1 MNAASSN
8 AASASAVPG
17 TLFGMLRH
25 YLRRR
30 RGRVALLGVLLL
42 AGSGAQSLNP
52 LIVRHVLDAALA
64 GAALNTLVLW
74 ALAFIASATAAQAI
88 SVLATYLSVRIGWQA
103 TNALRVDLLR
113 HTVALDQRFHNAHTP
128 GEMIERV
135 DGDVTLLSNYFSEF
149 VVQILG
155 SVLVIVVLLVVIL
168 LQDWRVGAIF
178 GGFVVVS
185 WALLLSLR
193 RIGVAPWQQ
202 TRQASGELF
211 GFLEEALTGME
222 DIHTS
227 NGKPYVIRRFYRLT
241 RRYLKYQIKAGMRT
255 NVMVNAWLLV
265 DTAGY
270 AVGLG
275 LGALLYLNG
284 LATLG
289 MAYLVFHY
297 AGMIARPLRM
307 VVFQME
313 DFQRAAAAAQ
323 RAVRLLGERS
333 ALAPPG
339 PRAAG
344 SEPQAAGSEPRA
356 TGSEPRATGS
366 EGRAA
371 GSEGRAAGSEPERAG
386 GAAAR
391 PRLAERA
398 AARQASAVAAAGEPP
413 VLPPGALSVRF
424 DGVSFGYDPS
434 LPVLDDVSL
443 ELPAG
448 EILGLIGRTGS
459 GKTTLSRLLFRFYD
473 VDRGCVR
480 LGGHDVRDLDLAAL
494 RGRLAMVNQRVDLVH
509 GSVRDNL
516 TLFDTSVPD
525 ERIVAVLD
533 DLGLGRWWRAL
544 PRGVHTELAGQNAE
558 LSAGQAQLLAFGRVF
573 LLSDPAVVVLDEASS
588 RLDPG
593 TERSIEHAVDRLV
606 AGRTAIIIAH
616 RLSTV
621 LRADWIAL
629 LDNGRLAEYDRREA
643 LLADPASRLSR
654 LLRHGSAEVLQ

>member
-1 MNAASSN
+1 MDAA
-8 AASASAVPG
+8 APFATVPD

-25 YLRRR
+25 YLRHQRA
-30 RGRVALLGVLLL
+30 RVALLGALLL

-64 GAALNTLVLW
+64 GATLNTLVLW
-74 ALAFIASATAAQAI
+74 TLAFVGAATGAQVVA
-88 SVLATYLSVRIGWQA
+88 VLATYLSVRIGWQT

-113 HTVALDQRFHNAHTP
+113 HSVALDQRFHNAHTP

-155 SVLVIVVLLVVIL
+155 SVLVIVAVLVVIL
-168 LQDWRVGAIF
+168 LQDWRVAAVL
-178 GGFVVVS
+178 GGFVAVS
-185 WALLLSLR
+185 WTVLLSLR
-193 RIGVAPWQQ
+193 RIGVEPWQQ

-211 GFLEEALTGME
+211 GFLEETLTGIE

-227 NGKPYVIRRFYRLT
+227 NGKPYVIRRFYQLT
-241 RRYLKYQIKAGMRT
+241 RRYLRHQIKAAMRT

-270 AVGLG
+270 AVGLA
-275 LGALLYLNG
+275 LGAWLYLNDM
-284 LATLG
+284 ATLG

-297 AGMIARPLRM
+297 AGMISRPLRV

-313 DFQRAAAAAQ
+313 DFQRAAAAAR

-333 ALAPPG
+333 ALTPSPPR
-339 PRAAG
+339 P
-344 SEPQAAGSEPRA
+344 
-356 TGSEPRATGS
+356 
-366 EGRAA
+366 
-371 GSEGRAAGSEPERAG
+371 AG
-386 GAAAR
+386 GAAA
-391 PRLAERA
+391 
-398 AARQASAVAAAGEPP
+398 GEPS
-413 VLPPGALSVRF
+413 VLPAGALAVRF
-424 DGVSFGYDPS
+424 DGVTFGYDPT
-434 LPVLDDVSL
+434 LPVLDDISL

-448 EILGLIGRTGS
+448 DILGLIGRTGS

-473 VDRGCVR
+473 VDRGSVQ
-480 LGGHDVRDLDLAAL
+480 LGGHDVRALDLARL
-494 RGRLAMVNQRVDLVH
+494 RARLAMVNQRVDLVH

-516 TLFDTSVPD
+516 TLFDTALPD
-525 ERIVAVLD
+525 EQIIAVLD

-544 PRGVHTELAGQNAE
+544 PQGVHTELAGQNAE

-593 TERSIEHAVDRLV
+593 TERTIEHAVDRLV

-629 LDNGRLAEYDRREA
+629 LDNGRLAEFGSRAA
-643 LLADPASRLSR
+643 LMADPQSRLSR
-654 LLRHGSAEVLQ
+654 LLRHGSMEVL

>member
-1 MNAASSN
+1 
-8 AASASAVPG
+8 
-17 TLFGMLRH
+17 MLRH
-25 YLRRR
+25 YLRHQ
-30 RGRVALLGVLLL
+30 RGRVALLGALLL
-42 AGSGAQSLNP
+42 ASSGAQSLNP

-64 GAALNTLVLW
+64 GVALNTLVLW
-74 ALAFIASATAAQAI
+74 ALAFVAAATAAQAV
-88 SVLATYLSVRIGWQA
+88 SVLATYLSVRLGWQT
-103 TNALRVDLLR
+103 TNALRGDLLR

-149 VVQILG
+149 VVQIVG
-155 SVLVIVVLLVVIL
+155 SALVIAAVLVVIL
-168 LQDWRVGAIF
+168 LQDWRVAAVL
-178 GGFVVVS
+178 GGFVVLS
-185 WALLLSLR
+185 WAVLLSLR
-193 RIGVAPWQQ
+193 RIGVESWQQ

-211 GFLEEALTGME
+211 GFLEETLTGIE

-241 RRYLKYQIKAGMRT
+241 RRYLRHQIKAGMRT

-284 LATLG
+284 LVTIG

-297 AGMIARPLRM
+297 AGMISRPLRV

-313 DFQRAAAAAQ
+313 DFQRAAAAAR

-333 ALAPPG
+333 ALTRSGPQVGGAAPARPTVAE
-339 PRAAG
+339 RAAI
-344 SEPQAAGSEPRA
+344 AALRP
-356 TGSEPRATGS
+356 
-366 EGRAA
+366 
-371 GSEGRAAGSEPERAG
+371 
-386 GAAAR
+386 AAR
-391 PRLAERA
+391 PRGSRRCCRRA
-398 AARQASAVAAAGEPP
+398 HWRCVSMASPSATTPP
-413 VLPPGALSVRF
+413 CRCWMTSHWICPPAPSSV
-424 DGVSFGYDPS
+424 
-434 LPVLDDVSL
+434 
-443 ELPAG
+443 
-448 EILGLIGRTGS
+448 LIGRTGS

-473 VDRGCVR
+473 VDRGSVQ
-480 LGGHDVRDLDLAAL
+480 LGGHDVRALDLAAL
-494 RGRLAMVNQRVDLVH
+494 RARLAMVNQRVDLVH

-516 TLFDTSVPD
+516 TLFDTALPD
-525 ERIVAVLD
+525 EEIIAVLD

-544 PRGVHTELAGQNAE
+544 PHGVHTELAGQNAE

-593 TERSIEHAVDRLV
+593 TGRSIEHAVDRLI

-629 LDNGRLAEYDRREA
+629 LDNGRLAEFDRRET
-643 LLADPASRLSR
+643 LLADPRSRLSR

>member
-1 MNAASSN
+1 
-8 AASASAVPG
+8 
-17 TLFGMLRH
+17 MLRH
-25 YLRRR
+25 YLRR

-42 AGSGAQSLNP
+42 ASSGAQSLNP
-52 LIVRHVLDAALA
+52 LIVRHVLDAALE
-64 GAALNTLVLW
+64 GAALGTLVLW

-178 GGFVVVS
+178 GGFVAVS

-193 RIGVAPWQQ
+193 RIGVEPWQQ

-333 ALAPPG
+333 ALAPRRPRAVG
-339 PRAAG
+339 TELRTAGTECRAAG
-344 SEPQAAGSEPRA
+344 TERRA
-356 TGSEPRATGS
+356 
-366 EGRAA
+366 
-371 GSEGRAAGSEPERAG
+371 AG

-391 PRLAERA
+391 PGIAEPA
-398 AARQASAVAAAGEPP
+398 APRTAPAVATAGPSP
-413 VLPPGALSVRF
+413 VLPPGALAVRF
-424 DGVSFGYDPS
+424 DGVSFGYDPA
-434 LPVLDDVSL
+434 LPVLEEISL

-480 LGGHDVRDLDLAAL
+480 LGGHDVRELDLAAL

-516 TLFDTSVPD
+516 TLFDTALPD
-525 ERIVAVLD
+525 ERIIAVLD

-544 PRGVHTELAGQNAE
+544 PHGVHTELAGQNAE

-629 LDNGRLAEYDRREA
+629 LDNGRLAEYDRRET
-643 LLADPASRLSR
+643 LLADSDSRLSR

>member
-1 MNAASSN
+1 
-8 AASASAVPG
+8 
-17 TLFGMLRH
+17 MLRH
-25 YLRRR
+25 YLRHQRR
-30 RGRVALLGVLLL
+30 QVALLGVLLL
-42 AGSGAQSLNP
+42 AGSGAQSFNP

-64 GAALNTLVLW
+64 GAPLNTLVLW
-74 ALAFIASATAAQAI
+74 ALAFVGAAIGAQAVA
-88 SVLATYLSVRIGWQA
+88 VLATYLSVQLGWQA

-113 HTVALDQRFHNAHTP
+113 HSVGLDQRYHNAHTP

-149 VVQILG
+149 VVQIAG
-155 SVLVIVVLLVVIL
+155 SVLVIAGVLVVIL
-168 LQDWRVGAIF
+168 LQDWRVAAVF
-178 GGFVVVS
+178 GGFVAVS
-185 WALLLSLR
+185 WAVLLSLR
-193 RIGVAPWQQ
+193 RIGVEPWQR

-211 GFLEEALTGME
+211 GFLEETLTGIE

-227 NGKPYVIRRFYRLT
+227 AGKPYVIRRFYGLT
-241 RRYLKYQIKAGMRT
+241 RRYLRHQIKAAMRT

-275 LGALLYLNG
+275 LGAWLYLND

-297 AGMIARPLRM
+297 AGMISRPLRM

-313 DFQRAAAAAQ
+313 DFQRAAAAAR
-323 RAVRLLGERS
+323 RALRLLAERS
-333 ALAPPG
+333 ALIRPG
-339 PRAAG
+339 PRVAGAAPG
-344 SEPQAAGSEPRA
+344 G
-356 TGSEPRATGS
+356 
-366 EGRAA
+366 
-371 GSEGRAAGSEPERAG
+371 G
-386 GAAAR
+386 GAA
-391 PRLAERA
+391 PD
-398 AARQASAVAAAGEPP
+398 GPP
-413 VLPPGALSVRF
+413 EALPPGALAVRF
-424 DGVSFGYDPS
+424 DGVTFGYDPA
-434 LPVLDDVSL
+434 LPVLHDLSL

-448 EILGLIGRTGS
+448 DVLGLIGRTGS

-473 VDRGCVR
+473 VDRGSVR
-480 LGGHDVRDLDLAAL
+480 LGGHDVRGLDLAAL
-494 RGRLAMVNQRVDLVH
+494 RSRLAMVNQRVDLVH

-516 TLFDTSVPD
+516 TLFDTTLPD
-525 ERIVAVLD
+525 ERIIEVLD
-533 DLGLGRWWRAL
+533 ELGLGRWWRAL
-544 PRGVHTELAGQNAE
+544 PHGVRTELAGQNAE

-629 LDNGRLAEYDRREA
+629 LDNGRLAEFGRRAA
-643 LLADPASRLSR
+643 LMADPRSRLAR

>member
-8 AASASAVPG
+8 ATSAAAFPA

-42 AGSGAQSLNP
+42 ASSGAQSLNP
-52 LIVRHVLDAALA
+52 LIVRHVLDAALV
-64 GAALNTLVLW
+64 GAALDTLVLW

-178 GGFVVVS
+178 GGFVAVS

-193 RIGVAPWQQ
+193 RIGVEPWQQ

-333 ALAPPG
+333 ALTP
-339 PRAAG
+339 
-344 SEPQAAGSEPRA
+344 SEPQAAGPEL
-356 TGSEPRATGS
+356 
-366 EGRAA
+366 RAA
-371 GSEGRAAGSEPERAG
+371 GSELPAYGSELPAAGSEPGATGSKRATG

-391 PRLAERA
+391 SRIAEPAVSRP
-398 AARQASAVAAAGEPP
+398 AVATAGPSP
-413 VLPPGALSVRF
+413 VLPPGALAVRF
-424 DGVSFGYDPS
+424 DGVSFGYDPA
-434 LPVLDDVSL
+434 LPVLKEISL

-473 VDRGCVR
+473 VDRGSVR
-480 LGGHDVRDLDLAAL
+480 LGGHDVRELELAAL

-516 TLFDTSVPD
+516 TLFDTSLPD
-525 ERIVAVLD
+525 ERIIAVLD

-544 PRGVHTELAGQNAE
+544 PHGVRTELAGQNAE

-629 LDNGRLAEYDRREA
+629 LDNGRLAEYDRRET
-643 LLADPASRLSR
+643 LLADPDSRLSR

>member
-1 MNAASSN
+1 
-8 AASASAVPG
+8 
-17 TLFGMLRH
+17 MLRH

-42 AGSGAQSLNP
+42 ASSGAQSLNP

-64 GAALNTLVLW
+64 GAALDTLVLW
-74 ALAFIASATAAQAI
+74 ALAFIAAATAAQGI

-103 TNALRVDLLR
+103 TNALRVDLMR

-135 DGDVTLLSNYFSEF
+135 DGDVTLLSNYFAEF

-155 SVLVIVVLLVVIL
+155 SVLVIAVVLVVIL
-168 LQDWRVGAIF
+168 LQDWRVAAVF

-185 WALLLSLR
+185 WAVLLSLR
-193 RIGVAPWQQ
+193 RIGVEPWQQ

-211 GFLEEALTGME
+211 GFLEETLSGIE

-241 RRYLKYQIKAGMRT
+241 RRFLRYQIKAGMRT
-255 NVMVNAWLLV
+255 NVMVNVWLLV

-275 LGALLYLNG
+275 LGAVLYLNG

-313 DFQRAAAAAQ
+313 DFQRAAAAAR

-333 ALAPPG
+333 ALTPSVPRTTGVVAAP
-339 PRAAG
+339 AAG
-344 SEPQAAGSEPRA
+344 GGS
-356 TGSEPRATGS
+356 
-366 EGRAA
+366 
-371 GSEGRAAGSEPERAG
+371 
-386 GAAAR
+386 
-391 PRLAERA
+391 
-398 AARQASAVAAAGEPP
+398 AGEPP
-413 VLPPGALSVRF
+413 VLPPGALAVRF
-424 DGVSFGYDPS
+424 DGVSFGYDPA
-434 LPVLDDVSL
+434 LPVLDDISL

-448 EILGLIGRTGS
+448 DILGLIGRTGS

-473 VDRGCVR
+473 VDRGSVR
-480 LGGHDVRDLDLAAL
+480 LGGHDVRALELAAL

-516 TLFDTSVPD
+516 TLFDASRPD
-525 ERIVAVLD
+525 EEIVAVLD

-544 PRGVHTELAGQNAE
+544 PHGVHTELAGQNAE

-629 LDNGRLAEYDRREA
+629 LDNGRLAEYDRRET
-643 LLADPASRLSR
+643 LLADPRSRLSR

>member
-1 MNAASSN
+1 MSAASSN
-8 AASASAVPG
+8 AASAAAVPG

-74 ALAFIASATAAQAI
+74 ALAFIASATAAQGI

-178 GGFVVVS
+178 GGFVAVS

-193 RIGVAPWQQ
+193 RIGVEPWQQ

-333 ALAPPG
+333 ALAPSELH
-339 PRAAG
+339 AAG
-344 SEPQAAGSEPRA
+344 SES
-356 TGSEPRATGS
+356 
-366 EGRAA
+366 RAA
-371 GSEGRAAGSEPERAG
+371 GGAGT
-386 GAAAR
+386 R
-391 PRLAERA
+391 PGTAQPAVPRPAP
-398 AARQASAVAAAGEPP
+398 AVATAGQRP
-413 VLPPGALSVRF
+413 VLPPGALAVRF
-424 DGVSFGYDPS
+424 DDVSFGYDPA
-434 LPVLDDVSL
+434 LPVLDEVSL

-480 LGGHDVRDLDLAAL
+480 LGGHDVRELDLASL

-516 TLFDTSVPD
+516 TLFDTSLPD

-544 PRGVHTELAGQNAE
+544 PHGVHTELAGQNAE

-629 LDNGRLAEYDRREA
+629 LDNGRLAEYDRRET
-643 LLADPASRLSR
+643 LLADPDSRLSR

>member
-1 MNAASSN
+1 MNASASSN
-8 AASASAVPG
+8 AAFAAAVPG
-17 TLFGMLRH
+17 TLLGMLRH
-25 YLRRR
+25 YLRHR

-42 AGSGAQSLNP
+42 ASSGAQSLNP
-52 LIVRHVLDAALA
+52 LIVRHVLDTALA

-74 ALAFIASATAAQAI
+74 ALAFIASATATQAI

-178 GGFVVVS
+178 GGFVALS

-193 RIGVAPWQQ
+193 RIGVEPWQQ

-241 RRYLKYQIKAGMRT
+241 RRYLRYQIKAGMRT

-333 ALAPPG
+333 ALTP
-339 PRAAG
+339 
-344 SEPQAAGSEPRA
+344 AGSEPRA
-356 TGSEPRATGS
+356 
-366 EGRAA
+366 
-371 GSEGRAAGSEPERAG
+371 AG
-386 GAAAR
+386 GVAAR
-391 PRLAERA
+391 PRTEEPA
-398 AARQASAVAAAGEPP
+398 APRPAVATTGQPP
-413 VLPPGALSVRF
+413 VLPPGALAVRF
-424 DGVSFGYDPS
+424 DDVSFGYDPS

-480 LGGHDVRDLDLAAL
+480 LGGHDVRTLDLAAL

-516 TLFDTSVPD
+516 TLFDTSLPD
-525 ERIVAVLD
+525 ERIAAVLD

-544 PRGVHTELAGQNAE
+544 PHGVHTELAGQNAE

-629 LDNGRLAEYDRREA
+629 LDNGRLAEYDRRET
-643 LLADPASRLSR
+643 LLADPQSRLSR

>member
-8 AASASAVPG
+8 AASASPVPG

-155 SVLVIVVLLVVIL
+155 SILVIVVLLVVIL

-185 WALLLSLR
+185 WGLLLSLR
-193 RIGVAPWQQ
+193 RIGVEPWQQ

-356 TGSEPRATGS
+356 TGSEGRRLRTGT
-366 EGRAA
+366 
-371 GSEGRAAGSEPERAG
+371 EPEPAG

-398 AARQASAVAAAGEPP
+398 AARPASAVAAAGEPP
-413 VLPPGALSVRF
+413 VLPPGALAVRF
-424 DGVSFGYDPS
+424 DDVSFGYDPS
-434 LPVLDDVSL
+434 LPVLDEVSL

-480 LGGHDVRDLDLAAL
+480 LGGHDVRELDLAAL

-544 PRGVHTELAGQNAE
+544 PHGVHTELAGQNAE

-629 LDNGRLAEYDRREA
+629 LDNGRLAEYDRRQT

>member
-1 MNAASSN
+1 
-8 AASASAVPG
+8 
-17 TLFGMLRH
+17 MLRH

-30 RGRVALLGVLLL
+30 RGRVMLLGVLLL

-64 GAALNTLVLW
+64 GAALDTLVLW

-178 GGFVVVS
+178 GGFVAVS

-193 RIGVAPWQQ
+193 RIGVEPWQQ

-333 ALAPPG
+333 ALAPSEPHT
-339 PRAAG
+339 AG
-344 SEPQAAGSEPRA
+344 SEPRAASSELRAAGSEPRA
-356 TGSEPRATGS
+356 
-366 EGRAA
+366 
-371 GSEGRAAGSEPERAG
+371 AG
-386 GAAAR
+386 GAAER
-391 PRLAERA
+391 PLTAEPTAPRA
-398 AARQASAVAAAGEPP
+398 ASPVATAGQPP
-413 VLPPGALSVRF
+413 VLPPGALAVRF
-424 DGVSFGYDPS
+424 DDVTFGYDPS

-480 LGGHDVRDLDLAAL
+480 LGGHDVRVLDLAAL

-516 TLFDTSVPD
+516 TLFDTSLPD

-544 PRGVHTELAGQNAE
+544 PHGVHTELAGQNAE

-629 LDNGRLAEYDRREA
+629 LDNGRLAEYDRRET
-643 LLADPASRLSR
+643 LLADPDSRLSR

>member
-1 MNAASSN
+1 MKADPSIAAV
-8 AASASAVPG
+8 AAAVPSAAAVPG

-25 YLRRR
+25 YLRHQRR
-30 RGRVALLGVLLL
+30 RVALLGVLLL
-42 AGSGAQSLNP
+42 ASSGAQSLNP

-64 GAALNTLVLW
+64 GSALDTLVLW
-74 ALAFIASATAAQAI
+74 ALAFVGAATGAQAVT
-88 SVLATYLSVRIGWQA
+88 VLATYLSVRLGWQT
-103 TNALRVDLLR
+103 TNALRVDLLQ
-113 HTVALDQRFHNAHTP
+113 HTVGLDQRFHNAHTP

-155 SVLVIVVLLVVIL
+155 SVLVIVVVLVVIL
-168 LQDWRVGAIF
+168 LQDWRVAAVL

-185 WALLLSLR
+185 WAVLLSLR
-193 RIGVAPWQQ
+193 RIGVESWQQ

-211 GFLEEALTGME
+211 GFLEETLTGIE

-227 NGKPYVIRRFYRLT
+227 NGRPYVIRRFYQLT
-241 RRYLKYQIKAGMRT
+241 RRYLGYQIKAGMRT

-265 DTAGY
+265 DTMGY

-297 AGMIARPLRM
+297 AGMISRPLRM

-313 DFQRAAAAAQ
+313 DFQRAAAAAR
-323 RAVRLLGERS
+323 RAVRLLDERS
-333 ALAPPG
+333 ALTRSG
-339 PRAAG
+339 PRVNATPAARPVVA
-344 SEPQAAGSEPRA
+344 ERAAS
-356 TGSEPRATGS
+356 
-366 EGRAA
+366 GRAA
-371 GSEGRAAGSEPERAG
+371 GDAT
-386 GAAAR
+386 
-391 PRLAERA
+391 
-398 AARQASAVAAAGEPP
+398 AGERP
-413 VLPPGALSVRF
+413 VLPAGALAVRF
-424 DGVSFGYDPS
+424 DGVTFGYDPA
-434 LPVLDDVSL
+434 LPVLDDISL
-443 ELPAG
+443 DLPAG
-448 EILGLIGRTGS
+448 GILGLIGRTGS

-473 VDRGCVR
+473 VDRGSVQ
-480 LGGHDVRDLDLAAL
+480 LGGHDVRALDLAAL
-494 RGRLAMVNQRVDLVH
+494 RARLGMVNQRVDLVH

-516 TLFDTSVPD
+516 TLFDTALPD
-525 ERIVAVLD
+525 EEIIAVLD
-533 DLGLGRWWRAL
+533 DLGLGHWWRAL
-544 PRGVHTELAGQNAE
+544 PQGVHTELAGQNAE

-629 LDNGRLAEYDRREA
+629 LDNGRLAEFDRRER
-643 LLADPASRLSR
+643 LLADPQSRLSR

>member
-1 MNAASSN
+1 
-8 AASASAVPG
+8 
-17 TLFGMLRH
+17 MLRH
-25 YLRRR
+25 YLRHQRR
-30 RGRVALLGVLLL
+30 QVALLGVLLL

-64 GAALNTLVLW
+64 GAPLNTLVLW
-74 ALAFIASATAAQAI
+74 ALAFVGAAIGAQAV
-88 SVLATYLSVRIGWQA
+88 SVWATYLSVHLGWQA

-113 HTVALDQRFHNAHTP
+113 HSVGLDQRYHIAHTP

-149 VVQILG
+149 AVQIVG
-155 SVLVIVVLLVVIL
+155 SVLVIVGVLVVIL
-168 LQDWRVGAIF
+168 LQDWRVAALF

-185 WALLLSLR
+185 WAVLLSLR
-193 RIGVAPWQQ
+193 RIGVEPWQQ

-211 GFLEEALTGME
+211 GFLEETLAGIE

-227 NGKPYVIRRFYRLT
+227 NGKPYVIRRFYGLT
-241 RRYLKYQIKAGMRT
+241 RRYLRHQIRAAMRT

-270 AVGLG
+270 AVGLA
-275 LGALLYLNG
+275 LGAWLYLNG

-297 AGMIARPLRM
+297 AGLISRPLRM

-313 DFQRAAAAAQ
+313 DFQRAGAAAR
-323 RAVRLLGERS
+323 RALRLLAERS
-333 ALAPPG
+333 ALAAPRPPTA
-339 PRAAG
+339 PTAPP
-344 SEPQAAGSEPRA
+344 PQVA
-356 TGSEPRATGS
+356 
-366 EGRAA
+366 
-371 GSEGRAAGSEPERAG
+371 
-386 GAAAR
+386 GAA
-391 PRLAERA
+391 P
-398 AARQASAVAAAGEPP
+398 QPQPQPQPP
-413 VLPPGALSVRF
+413 ALPPGALAVRF
-424 DGVSFGYDPS
+424 DRVTFGYDPAA
-434 LPVLDDVSL
+434 PVLRDISL

-448 EILGLIGRTGS
+448 DILGLIGRTGS

-473 VDRGCVR
+473 VDRGSVR
-480 LGGHDVRDLDLAAL
+480 LGGHDVRGLHLAAL
-494 RGRLAMVNQRVDLVH
+494 RARLAMVNQRVDLVH

-516 TLFDTSVPD
+516 TLFDTALPD
-525 ERIVAVLD
+525 DQVTAVLD
-533 DLGLGRWWRAL
+533 DLGLGAWWRAL
-544 PRGVHTELAGQNAE
+544 PHGVGTELAGQNAE

-593 TERSIEHAVDRLV
+593 TERAIEHAVDRLV

-629 LDNGRLAEYDRREA
+629 LDNGRLAEFGRRAA
-643 LLADPASRLSR
+643 LMADPNTRLSR

>member
-1 MNAASSN
+1 
-8 AASASAVPG
+8 
-17 TLFGMLRH
+17 MLRH
-25 YLRRR
+25 YLHRR

-42 AGSGAQSLNP
+42 ASSGAQALNP

-64 GAALNTLVLW
+64 GAALDTLVLW
-74 ALAFIASATAAQAI
+74 ALAFIGAATAAQGI

-155 SVLVIVVLLVVIL
+155 SVLVIALVMVVIL
-168 LQDWRVGAIF
+168 LQDWRVAAVF

-185 WALLLSLR
+185 WGLLLSLR
-193 RIGVAPWQQ
+193 RIGVEPWQQ

-211 GFLEEALTGME
+211 GFLEEALTGIE

-241 RRYLKYQIKAGMRT
+241 RRYLRYQIKAGMRT

-284 LATLG
+284 LASIG

-297 AGMIARPLRM
+297 AGMISRPLRM

-323 RAVRLLGERS
+323 RAVRLLAERS
-333 ALAPPG
+333 ALTGADRPVVADPQ
-339 PRAAG
+339 PSVAAG
-344 SEPQAAGSEPRA
+344 
-356 TGSEPRATGS
+356 
-366 EGRAA
+366 
-371 GSEGRAAGSEPERAG
+371 
-386 GAAAR
+386 
-391 PRLAERA
+391 
-398 AARQASAVAAAGEPP
+398 VAAAGTP
-413 VLPPGALSVRF
+413 VLPPGALGVRF
-424 DGVSFGYDPS
+424 DGVSFGYDPA

-473 VDRGCVR
+473 VDRGSVR
-480 LGGHDVRDLDLAAL
+480 LGGHDVRALDLAAL

-516 TLFDTSVPD
+516 TLFDTSLPD
-525 ERIVAVLD
+525 ARIVSVLD

-573 LLSDPAVVVLDEASS
+573 LLSDPGVVVLDEASS

-629 LDNGRLAEYDRREA
+629 LENGRLAEYDRRET
-643 LLADPASRLSR
+643 LLADPQSRLSR
-654 LLRHGSAEVLQ
+654 LLRHGSTEVLE

>member
-1 MNAASSN
+1 
-8 AASASAVPG
+8 
-17 TLFGMLRH
+17 MLRH
-25 YLRRR
+25 YLRHQRR
-30 RGRVALLGVLLL
+30 RVALLGVLLL
-42 AGSGAQSLNP
+42 AGSGAQAFNP

-64 GAALNTLVLW
+64 GAPLNTLVLW
-74 ALAFIASATAAQAI
+74 ALAFVGAATAAQAVA
-88 SVLATYLSVRIGWQA
+88 VLATYLSVQVGWQA

-113 HTVALDQRFHNAHTP
+113 HSVGLDQRYHNAHTP

-149 VVQILG
+149 VVQIAG
-155 SVLVIVVLLVVIL
+155 SVLVIAGVLVVIL
-168 LQDWRVGAIF
+168 LQDWRVAAVL
-178 GGFVVVS
+178 GGFVAVS
-185 WALLLSLR
+185 WAVLLSLR
-193 RIGVAPWQQ
+193 RIGVEPWQR

-211 GFLEEALTGME
+211 GFLEETLTGIE

-227 NGKPYVIRRFYRLT
+227 AGKPYVIRRFYGLT
-241 RRYLKYQIKAGMRT
+241 RRYLRHQIKAAMRT

-275 LGALLYLNG
+275 LGAWLYQNG
-284 LATLG
+284 LASLG

-297 AGMIARPLRM
+297 AGMISRPLRV

-313 DFQRAAAAAQ
+313 DFQRAAAAAR
-323 RAVRLLGERS
+323 RALRLLAERS
-333 ALAPPG
+333 ALPRPG
-339 PRAAG
+339 PRV
-344 SEPQAAGSEPRA
+344 
-356 TGSEPRATGS
+356 
-366 EGRAA
+366 
-371 GSEGRAAGSEPERAG
+371 
-386 GAAAR
+386 
-391 PRLAERA
+391 
-398 AARQASAVAAAGEPP
+398 ASAGPP
-413 VLPPGALSVRF
+413 AVLPPGALAVRF
-424 DGVSFGYDPS
+424 DGVTFGYDPA
-434 LPVLDDVSL
+434 LPVLHDLSL

-448 EILGLIGRTGS
+448 DILGLIGRTGS

-473 VDRGCVR
+473 VDRGSVR
-480 LGGHDVRDLDLAAL
+480 LGGHDVRGLDLAAL
-494 RGRLAMVNQRVDLVH
+494 RARLALVNQRVDLVH

-516 TLFDTSVPD
+516 TLFDTTLPD
-525 ERIVAVLD
+525 ERIIAVLD
-533 DLGLGRWWRAL
+533 ELGLGSWWRAL
-544 PRGVHTELAGQNAE
+544 PHGVHTELAGQNAE

-593 TERSIEHAVDRLV
+593 TERSLEHAVDRLV

-629 LDNGRLAEYDRREA
+629 LDNGRLAEFGRRAA
-643 LLADPASRLSR
+643 LMADPRTRLAR

>member
-1 MNAASSN
+1 
-8 AASASAVPG
+8 
-17 TLFGMLRH
+17 MLRH
-25 YLRRR
+25 YLRHQRR
-30 RGRVALLGVLLL
+30 QVALLGVLLL
-42 AGSGAQSLNP
+42 AGSGAQSFNP

-64 GAALNTLVLW
+64 GAPLNTLVLW
-74 ALAFIASATAAQAI
+74 ALAFVGAAIGAQAVA
-88 SVLATYLSVRIGWQA
+88 VLATYLSVQLGWQA

-113 HTVALDQRFHNAHTP
+113 HSVGLDQRYHNAHTP

-149 VVQILG
+149 VVQIAG
-155 SVLVIVVLLVVIL
+155 SVLVIAGVLVVIL
-168 LQDWRVGAIF
+168 LQDWRVAAVF
-178 GGFVVVS
+178 GGFVAVS
-185 WALLLSLR
+185 WAVLLSLR
-193 RIGVAPWQQ
+193 RIGVEPWQR

-211 GFLEEALTGME
+211 GFLEETLTGIE

-227 NGKPYVIRRFYRLT
+227 AGKPYVIRRFYGLT
-241 RRYLKYQIKAGMRT
+241 RRYLRHQIKAAMRT

-275 LGALLYLNG
+275 LGAWLYLND

-297 AGMIARPLRM
+297 AGMISRPLRM

-313 DFQRAAAAAQ
+313 DFQRAAAAAR
-323 RAVRLLGERS
+323 RALRLLAERS
-333 ALAPPG
+333 ALIRPG

-344 SEPQAAGSEPRA
+344 AGPPAA
-356 TGSEPRATGS
+356 
-366 EGRAA
+366 
-371 GSEGRAAGSEPERAG
+371 
-386 GAAAR
+386 
-391 PRLAERA
+391 
-398 AARQASAVAAAGEPP
+398 
-413 VLPPGALSVRF
+413 LPPGALAVRF
-424 DGVSFGYDPS
+424 DGVTFGYDPA
-434 LPVLDDVSL
+434 LPVLHDLSL

-448 EILGLIGRTGS
+448 DVLGLIGRTGS

-473 VDRGCVR
+473 VDRGSVR
-480 LGGHDVRDLDLAAL
+480 LGGHDVRGLDLAAL
-494 RGRLAMVNQRVDLVH
+494 RSRLAMVNQRVDLVH

-516 TLFDTSVPD
+516 TLFDTTLPD
-525 ERIVAVLD
+525 ERIIEVLD
-533 DLGLGRWWRAL
+533 ELGLGRWWRAL
-544 PRGVHTELAGQNAE
+544 PHGVRTELAGRNAE

-629 LDNGRLAEYDRREA
+629 LDNGRLAEFGRRAA
-643 LLADPASRLSR
+643 LMADPRSRLAR

>member
-30 RGRVALLGVLLL
+30 RGRVALLGALLL

-155 SVLVIVVLLVVIL
+155 SILVIVVLLVVIL

-344 SEPQAAGSEPRA
+344 SEPQAAGSEPRV
-356 TGSEPRATGS
+356 TGT
-366 EGRAA
+366 
-371 GSEGRAAGSEPERAG
+371 EPEPAG

-398 AARQASAVAAAGEPP
+398 AARPASAVAAAGESP
-413 VLPPGALSVRF
+413 VLPPGALAVRF
-424 DGVSFGYDPS
+424 DDVSFGYDPS
-434 LPVLDDVSL
+434 LPVLDEVSL

-480 LGGHDVRDLDLAAL
+480 LGGHDVRELDLAAL

-629 LDNGRLAEYDRREA
+629 LDNGRLAEYDRRET

>member
-1 MNAASSN
+1 
-8 AASASAVPG
+8 
-17 TLFGMLRH
+17 MLRH

-64 GAALNTLVLW
+64 GAALDTLVLW

-178 GGFVVVS
+178 GGFVAVS

-193 RIGVAPWQQ
+193 RIGVEPWQQ

-333 ALAPPG
+333 ALTPSELG
-339 PRAAG
+339 AAG
-344 SEPQAAGSEPRA
+344 SELGAAN
-356 TGSEPRATGS
+356 S

-371 GSEGRAAGSEPERAG
+371 GTEPEPAG
-386 GAAAR
+386 GATAR
-391 PRLAERA
+391 PRLAA
-398 AARQASAVAAAGEPP
+398 QSAARPATAVATAGEPP
-413 VLPPGALSVRF
+413 VLPPGALAVRF
-424 DGVSFGYDPS
+424 DDVSFGYDPA
-434 LPVLDDVSL
+434 LPVLDEVSL

-480 LGGHDVRDLDLAAL
+480 LGGHDVRELDLAAL

-516 TLFDTSVPD
+516 TLFDTSLPD

-544 PRGVHTELAGQNAE
+544 PHGVHTELAGQNAE

-629 LDNGRLAEYDRREA
+629 LDNGRLAEYDRRET
-643 LLADPASRLSR
+643 LLADPDSRLSR

>member
-1 MNAASSN
+1 
-8 AASASAVPG
+8 
-17 TLFGMLRH
+17 MLRH
-25 YLRRR
+25 YLHRR

-42 AGSGAQSLNP
+42 ASSGAQALNP

-64 GAALNTLVLW
+64 GAALDTLVLW
-74 ALAFIASATAAQAI
+74 ALAFIGAATAAQGI

-155 SVLVIVVLLVVIL
+155 SVLVIALVMVVIL
-168 LQDWRVGAIF
+168 LQDWRVAAVF

-185 WALLLSLR
+185 WGLLLSLR
-193 RIGVAPWQQ
+193 RIGVEPWQQ

-211 GFLEEALTGME
+211 GFLEEALTGIE

-241 RRYLKYQIKAGMRT
+241 RRYLRYQIKAGMRT

-284 LATLG
+284 LASIG

-297 AGMIARPLRM
+297 AGMISRPLRM

-333 ALAPPG
+333 ALAPSR

-344 SEPQAAGSEPRA
+344 SEL
-356 TGSEPRATGS
+356 
-366 EGRAA
+366 RAA
-371 GSEGRAAGSEPERAG
+371 GSELRAAGSELRAAG
-386 GAAAR
+386 GAAAL
-391 PRLAERA
+391 PGTAEPA
-398 AARQASAVAAAGEPP
+398 APDPAPAIATAGQPP
-413 VLPPGALSVRF
+413 VLPPGALAVRF
-424 DGVSFGYDPS
+424 DGVSFGYDPA

-473 VDRGCVR
+473 VDRGSVR
-480 LGGHDVRDLDLAAL
+480 LGGHDVRALDLAAL

-516 TLFDTSVPD
+516 TLFDTSLPD
-525 ERIVAVLD
+525 ARIVSVLD

-573 LLSDPAVVVLDEASS
+573 LLSDPGVVVLDEASS

-629 LDNGRLAEYDRREA
+629 LENGRLAEYDRRET
-643 LLADPASRLSR
+643 LLAEPRSRLSR
-654 LLRHGSAEVLQ
+654 LLRHGSTEVLE

>member
-1 MNAASSN
+1 MPA
-8 AASASAVPG
+8 

-25 YLRRR
+25 YLRHR
-30 RGRVALLGVLLL
+30 RGTVTLLGALLL
-42 AGSGAQSLNP
+42 ASTGAQALTP
-52 LIVRHVLDAALA
+52 LIVRHVIDSAMTGAALA
-64 GAALNTLVLW
+64 DLVWWGAAYGGAAT
-74 ALAFIASATAAQAI
+74 LAFAITVVATF
-88 SVLATYLSVRIGWQA
+88 LSVRIGWQS

-113 HTVALDQRFHNAHTP
+113 HTVRLDLRFHHNHSP

-135 DGDVTLLSNYFSEF
+135 DGDITLMSNYFAEF
-149 VVQILG
+149 VVQIVG
-155 SVLVIVVLLVVIL
+155 NALVIIGVMAVIFS
-168 LQDWRVGAIF
+168 QDWRVGAVMT
-178 GGFVVVS
+178 GFVVVS
-185 WALLLSLR
+185 WSVLLAMRS
-193 RIGVAPWQQ
+193 IGVEQWQR

-211 GFLEEALTGME
+211 GFLEETLTGIE

-227 NGKPYVIRRFYRLT
+227 NGRPYVIRRFYQLT
-241 RRYLKYQIKAGMRT
+241 RRYLGYQIKAGMRT
-255 NVMVNAWLLV
+255 NVMVNAWLMV
-265 DTAGY
+265 DTMGY

-297 AGMIARPLRM
+297 AGMISRPLRM

-313 DFQRAAAAAQ
+313 DFQRAAAAAR
-323 RAVRLLGERS
+323 RAVRLLDERS
-333 ALAPPG
+333 ALTRSG
-339 PRAAG
+339 PRVNATPAARPVVA
-344 SEPQAAGSEPRA
+344 ERAAS
-356 TGSEPRATGS
+356 
-366 EGRAA
+366 GRAA
-371 GSEGRAAGSEPERAG
+371 GDAT
-386 GAAAR
+386 
-391 PRLAERA
+391 
-398 AARQASAVAAAGEPP
+398 AGERP
-413 VLPPGALSVRF
+413 VLPAGALAVRF
-424 DGVSFGYDPS
+424 DGVTFGYDPA
-434 LPVLDDVSL
+434 LPVLDDISL
-443 ELPAG
+443 DLPAG
-448 EILGLIGRTGS
+448 GILGLIGRTGS

-473 VDRGCVR
+473 VDRGSVQ
-480 LGGHDVRDLDLAAL
+480 LGGHDVRALDLAAL
-494 RGRLAMVNQRVDLVH
+494 RARLGMVNQRVDLVH

-516 TLFDTSVPD
+516 TLFDTALPD
-525 ERIVAVLD
+525 EEIIAVLD

-544 PRGVHTELAGQNAE
+544 PQGVHTELAGQNAE

-629 LDNGRLAEYDRREA
+629 LDNGRLAEYDRRET
-643 LLADPASRLSR
+643 LLADPRSRLSR

>member
-1 MNAASSN
+1 MKADPSIAAV
-8 AASASAVPG
+8 AAAVPSAAAVPG

-25 YLRRR
+25 YLRHQRR
-30 RGRVALLGVLLL
+30 RVALLGVLLL
-42 AGSGAQSLNP
+42 ASSGAQSLNP

-64 GAALNTLVLW
+64 GSALDTLVLW
-74 ALAFIASATAAQAI
+74 ALAFVGAATGAQAVT
-88 SVLATYLSVRIGWQA
+88 VLATYLSVRLGWQT
-103 TNALRVDLLR
+103 TNALRVDLLQ
-113 HTVALDQRFHNAHTP
+113 HTVGLDQRFHNAHTP

-155 SVLVIVVLLVVIL
+155 SVLVIVVVLVVIL
-168 LQDWRVGAIF
+168 LQDWRVAAVL

-185 WALLLSLR
+185 WAVLLSLR
-193 RIGVAPWQQ
+193 RIGVESWQQ

-211 GFLEEALTGME
+211 GFLEETLTGIE

-227 NGKPYVIRRFYRLT
+227 NGRPYVIRRFYQLT
-241 RRYLKYQIKAGMRT
+241 RRYLGYQIKAGMRT
-255 NVMVNAWLLV
+255 NVMVNAWLMV
-265 DTAGY
+265 DTMGY

-297 AGMIARPLRM
+297 AGMISRPLRM

-313 DFQRAAAAAQ
+313 DFQRAAAAAR
-323 RAVRLLGERS
+323 RAVRLLDERS
-333 ALAPPG
+333 ALTRSG
-339 PRAAG
+339 PRVNATPAARPVVA
-344 SEPQAAGSEPRA
+344 ERAAS
-356 TGSEPRATGS
+356 
-366 EGRAA
+366 GRAA
-371 GSEGRAAGSEPERAG
+371 GDAT
-386 GAAAR
+386 
-391 PRLAERA
+391 
-398 AARQASAVAAAGEPP
+398 AGERP
-413 VLPPGALSVRF
+413 VLPAGALAVRF
-424 DGVSFGYDPS
+424 DGVTFGYDPA
-434 LPVLDDVSL
+434 LPVLDDISL
-443 ELPAG
+443 DLPAG
-448 EILGLIGRTGS
+448 GILGLIGRTGS

-473 VDRGCVR
+473 VDRGSVQ
-480 LGGHDVRDLDLAAL
+480 LGGHDVRALDLAAL
-494 RGRLAMVNQRVDLVH
+494 RARLGMVNQRVDLVH

-516 TLFDTSVPD
+516 TLFDTALPD
-525 ERIVAVLD
+525 EEIIAVLD

-544 PRGVHTELAGQNAE
+544 PQGVHTELAGQNAE

-629 LDNGRLAEYDRREA
+629 LDNGRLAEFDRRER
-643 LLADPASRLSR
+643 LLADPQSRLSR

>member
-1 MNAASSN
+1 
-8 AASASAVPG
+8 
-17 TLFGMLRH
+17 MLRH

-30 RGRVALLGVLLL
+30 RGRVALLGALLL
-42 AGSGAQSLNP
+42 ASSGAQSLNP

-64 GAALNTLVLW
+64 GAALDTLVLW
-74 ALAFIASATAAQAI
+74 ALAFIAAATAAQGI

-135 DGDVTLLSNYFSEF
+135 DGDVTLLSNYFAEF

-155 SVLVIVVLLVVIL
+155 SVLVIAVVLVVIL
-168 LQDWRVGAIF
+168 LQDWRVAAVF

-185 WALLLSLR
+185 WAVLLSLR
-193 RIGVAPWQQ
+193 RIGVEPWQQ

-211 GFLEEALTGME
+211 GFLEETLSGIE

-241 RRYLKYQIKAGMRT
+241 RRFLRYQIKAGMRT
-255 NVMVNAWLLV
+255 NVMVNTWLLV

-275 LGALLYLNG
+275 LGAVLYLNG

-313 DFQRAAAAAQ
+313 DFQRAAAAAR

-333 ALAPPG
+333 ALTPSVPRTNGVVAAPPVLAA
-339 PRAAG
+339 PAAPALAAG
-344 SEPQAAGSEPRA
+344 GGS
-356 TGSEPRATGS
+356 
-366 EGRAA
+366 
-371 GSEGRAAGSEPERAG
+371 
-386 GAAAR
+386 AR
-391 PRLAERA
+391 
-398 AARQASAVAAAGEPP
+398 EPP
-413 VLPPGALSVRF
+413 VLPPGALAVRF
-424 DGVSFGYDPS
+424 DGVSFGYDPA
-434 LPVLDDVSL
+434 LPVLDDISL

-448 EILGLIGRTGS
+448 GILGLIGRTGS

-473 VDRGCVR
+473 VDRGSVR
-480 LGGHDVRDLDLAAL
+480 LGGHDVRSLELAAL

-516 TLFDTSVPD
+516 TLFDTSRPD
-525 ERIVAVLD
+525 EEIVAVLD

-544 PRGVHTELAGQNAE
+544 PHGVHTELAGQNAE

-629 LDNGRLAEYDRREA
+629 LDNGRLAEYDRRET
-643 LLADPASRLSR
+643 LLADPRSRLSR